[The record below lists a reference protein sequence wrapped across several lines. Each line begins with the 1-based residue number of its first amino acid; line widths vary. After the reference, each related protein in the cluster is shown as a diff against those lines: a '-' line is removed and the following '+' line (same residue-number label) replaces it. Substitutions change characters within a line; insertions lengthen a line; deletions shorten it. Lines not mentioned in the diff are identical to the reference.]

1 VSERHD
7 RLALLDRYVRIATVS
22 RRVTPAMVAEVQALW
37 RSLGLELTPL
47 LPEDG
52 AGTPCLYGE
61 IAGPPGAPTLLVY
74 GHYDVQPPG
83 DVTQWV
89 WEGVRCDPFAPAYF
103 QEGQPVDPAALP
115 AEALDGVVLVAR
127 GGADNKGQHLAAL
140 LGLLDA
146 ARADTLQWRVK
157 VLLDGE
163 EEHGSPHL
171 RAVAERYRDRLAAD
185 LVVGSDGPKQRNRPT
200 LVLGVRGLLIV
211 DIVAENGAPASL
223 HSGNYGNILPN
234 PVLPLARLI
243 ADIEGRVR
251 TYAERH
257 DAFRQEAEQ
266 TFAEL
271 ATEATWRPFLW
282 PTVNVNHLMSEGA
295 SPELTRTI
303 IPRSV
308 HARLDVRLTPDT
320 PPTAVRAIVEEAA
333 TAHAALEPGLS
344 FIVRTGDDLPASF
357 TPPKHPA
364 YEWLLGLL
372 AQTGGPP
379 VVVPLLGGTL
389 PAYVFTEVLRR
400 PTFWLPAANSDNRQ
414 HDINE
419 HYVLAHFFQQMDLY
433 RRIASSRPL
442 EGATTR

>member
-1 VSERHD
+1 MSERLD

-22 RRVTPAMVAEVQALW
+22 RRVAPAMVDAVRALW
-37 RSLGLELTPL
+37 RDVGLELRPL

-83 DVTQWV
+83 DAARWV
-89 WEGVRCDPFAPAYF
+89 WEGVRCDPFVPTYF
-103 QEGQPVDPAALP
+103 HDGRPVDPGTLP
-115 AEALDGVVLVAR
+115 PEALDGVVLVAR

-146 ARADTLQWRVK
+146 ARAGTLQWHVK

-171 RAVAERYRDRLAAD
+171 RAVAEHHRALLTAD

-200 LVLGVRGLLIV
+200 LVLGVRGLMLV

-243 ADIEGRVR
+243 ADVEERVR
-251 TYAERH
+251 AYAERH
-257 DAFRQEAEQ
+257 DAFRRQAEQ
-266 TFAEL
+266 TFAEV

-303 IPRSV
+303 IPRAV

-320 PPTAVRAIVEEAA
+320 PPDAVRTLVEEAA
-333 TAHAALEPGLS
+333 TAHAAAEPGIA
-344 FIVRTGDDLPASF
+344 FDVRIGEDLPASF
-357 TPPKHPA
+357 TSPEHPA
-364 YEWLLGLL
+364 YGWLLRLL
-372 AQTGGPP
+372 EETGGPP
-379 VVVPLLGGTL
+379 VVVPILGGTL

-419 HYVLAHFFQQMDLY
+419 HYMLAHFFQQMELY
-433 RRIASSRPL
+433 HRIACSRPA
-442 EGATTR
+442 GIGSAG

>member
-1 VSERHD
+1 MSERLD

-22 RRVTPAMVAEVQALW
+22 RRVAPAMVDAVRALW
-37 RSLGLELTPL
+37 RDVGLELRPL

-83 DVTQWV
+83 DAARWV
-89 WEGVRCDPFAPAYF
+89 WEGVRCDPFVPTYF
-103 QEGQPVDPAALP
+103 HDGRPVDPGTLP
-115 AEALDGVVLVAR
+115 PEALDGVVLVAR

-146 ARADTLQWRVK
+146 ARAGTLQWHVK

-171 RAVAERYRDRLAAD
+171 RAVAEHHRALLTAD

-243 ADIEGRVR
+243 VDIEGRVR
-251 TYAERH
+251 AYAERH
-257 DAFRQEAEQ
+257 DAFRQQAER
-266 TFAEL
+266 TFAEV
-271 ATEATWRPFLW
+271 AT
-282 PTVNVNHLMSEGA
+282 
-295 SPELTRTI
+295 
-303 IPRSV
+303 
-308 HARLDVRLTPDT
+308 
-320 PPTAVRAIVEEAA
+320 
-333 TAHAALEPGLS
+333 
-344 FIVRTGDDLPASF
+344 
-357 TPPKHPA
+357 
-364 YEWLLGLL
+364 
-372 AQTGGPP
+372 
-379 VVVPLLGGTL
+379 
-389 PAYVFTEVLRR
+389 
-400 PTFWLPAANSDNRQ
+400 
-414 HDINE
+414 
-419 HYVLAHFFQQMDLY
+419 
-433 RRIASSRPL
+433 
-442 EGATTR
+442 